1 MNIKFKTI
9 KPKELFNKD
18 NFSITFDIDNYE
30 LSTVVYLSNVN
41 TIQLEE
47 SNLIIKTYIGEYW
60 YYDRRIEL
68 NVSILLEH
76 YFIYSEYDNYNC
88 IITYKD

>member
-18 NFSITFDIDNYE
+18 NFLISFDIDNIE
-30 LSTVVYLSNVN
+30 VQTLVHLSGID

-47 SNLIIKTYIGEYW
+47 SNLIIKKYLGEYW
-60 YYDRRIEL
+60 HYDKRIEL

-76 YFIYSEYDNYNC
+76 YFIYSDYDNYNC